1 MWNSLLLQRTTL
13 DANGKCC
20 QRRRVFR
27 HSFLLLL
34 LIATTPA
41 LAQRTTNNAVTS
53 ADDAFGR
60 AVGNEKIGIYST
72 EEVRGFN
79 PVEAGNVRIEGLYFD
94 QQSTPSSRLVDSSS
108 VRVGYAARGYPFPSP
123 TGIADLKLEKF
134 EGQRIFS
141 VDVETESRRN
151 KAGSIQLKLPLIGD
165 RFGVSAGLGLRSAN
179 VPQGRNGNFSSAAI
193 SLDWKPYDGAEIVAF
208 VSRFHFGDGRASPII
223 FPAGSFVP
231 SRIKRSI
238 YLGQPWAGNKTTGT
252 THGAIAKLP
261 LGSIKLE
268 AGLFRSARDDARSF
282 ADIELGT
289 ERDGRVANRVVI
301 ADEDNGS
308 GSTSGELRLTRIWQG
323 GALRHSVIAAFRGRS
338 QSRAFGG
345 QQRVLLGAS
354 QAGVRDDR
362 PESGLTFGANSESK
376 VRQFTYGLGYD
387 LQWNGHGS
395 LGLAIQKSDYR
406 KDTRVADLL
415 LPKTVSRDRPLLF
428 SANGSVSVLAG
439 VSIYA
444 GYVRGLEESA
454 VAPDIATNRDEA
466 PPAIRTSQKDAGVR
480 YAITPKLSLI
490 AGVFE
495 VRKPYFNID
504 ATRRFRQLGQVSNRG
519 VEMSLAGTIAP
530 GLTVV
535 AGNLLLDPKISG
547 PEVVAGSIGKR
558 PVGSFKRRSI
568 VNLDWKPKGQEA
580 WSFDLAFESFS
591 SETGNSRND
600 FVAPSRETVGIG
612 TRFRF
617 RLGGTKFLLR
627 GQMTN
632 VFNDYGWKVS
642 SSGGFTYTLPRTAV
656 LNLAA
661 DF

>member
-1 MWNSLLLQRTTL
+1 MLRLSISLLLLAST
-13 DANGKCC
+13 A
-20 QRRRVFR
+20 
-27 HSFLLLL
+27 
-34 LIATTPA
+34 PA
-41 LAQRTTNNAVTS
+41 IAQRTTNNAVTS

-134 EGQRIFS
+134 EGQRIVS

-151 KAGSIQLKLPLIGD
+151 KSMSIQLKLPVIGD
-165 RFGVSAGLGLRSAN
+165 RLGVSAGLGLRSAN
-179 VPQGRNGNFSSAAI
+179 VPQGRNGNFNSAAI
-193 SLDWKPYDGAEIVAF
+193 SLDWKPYVGAEVLAF
-208 VSRFHFGDGRASPII
+208 VSRFHFGSGRASPII
-223 FPAGSFVP
+223 FPAGRFVP
-231 SRIKRSI
+231 SRVMRSGYI
-238 YLGQPWAGNKTTGT
+238 GQPWARNATTGT
-252 THGAIAKLP
+252 MHGAIAKLP
-261 LGSIKLE
+261 LGGFKLE
-268 AGLFRSARDDARSF
+268 AGLFRSTRDDARSF
-282 ADIELGT
+282 ADLELGT
-289 ERDGRVANRVVI
+289 ERDGRVANRIVI

-308 GSTSGELRLTRIWQG
+308 CSTSGEARLTRIWQG
-323 GALRHSVIAAFRGRS
+323 GELRHIVIAAFRGRN

-345 QQRVLLGAS
+345 QQSVLLGAS

-362 PESGLTFGANSESK
+362 PEPSLTIGANNQSR

-387 LQWNGHGS
+387 LQWNGRGA

-406 KDTRVADLL
+406 KDTRFADPLL
-415 LPKTVSRDRPLLF
+415 TKTVSRDRPLLF
-428 SANGSVSVLAG
+428 SANGSVSVLQG

-504 ATRRFRQLGQVSNRG
+504 PVGRFRQLGQVNNRG
-519 VEMSLAGTIAP
+519 IEISLAGTLAP
-530 GLTVV
+530 GLTIV

-547 PEVVAGSIGKR
+547 PEVDNGSIGKR
-558 PVGSFKRRSI
+558 PVGSFTRRSI
-568 VNLDWKPKGQEA
+568 INLDWKPKGQEA
-580 WSFDLAFESFS
+580 WSFDLAFESIS
-591 SETGNSRND
+591 SETGNNRNE
-600 FVAPSRETVGIG
+600 FVAPPRETVGIG
-612 TRFRF
+612 ARFRF
-617 RLGGTKFLLR
+617 ELGGTKLLLR

>member
-1 MWNSLLLQRTTL
+1 M
-13 DANGKCC
+13 
-20 QRRRVFR
+20 FR
-27 HSFLLLL
+27 HSFHLLL

-94 QQSTPSSRLVDSSS
+94 QQSTPSSRLVDNSS

-134 EGQRIFS
+134 EGQRIVS

-151 KAGSIQLKLPLIGD
+151 KSMSIQLKLPVIGD
-165 RFGVSAGLGLRSAN
+165 RLGVSAGLGLRSAN
-179 VPQGRNGNFSSAAI
+179 VPQGRNGNFNSAAI
-193 SLDWKPYDGAEIVAF
+193 SLDWKPYVGAEVVAF
-208 VSRFHFGDGRASPII
+208 VSQFHFGSGRASPII
-223 FPAGSFVP
+223 FPAGRFVP
-231 SRIKRSI
+231 SRVMRSGYI
-238 YLGQPWAGNKTTGT
+238 GQPWARNNTTGT
-252 THGAIAKLP
+252 MHGAIAKLP
-261 LGSIKLE
+261 LGGFKLE
-268 AGLFRSARDDARSF
+268 AGLFRSTRDDARSF
-282 ADIELGT
+282 ADLELGT
-289 ERDGRVANRVVI
+289 ERDGRVANRIVI

-308 GSTSGELRLTRIWQG
+308 GSTSGEARLTRIWQG
-323 GALRHSVIAAFRGRS
+323 GELRHIVIAAFRGRN

-345 QQRVLLGAS
+345 QQSVLLGAS

-362 PESGLTFGANSESK
+362 PEPSLTIGANNQSR

-387 LQWNGHGS
+387 LQWNGRGA

-406 KDTRVADLL
+406 KDTRFADPLL
-415 LPKTVSRDRPLLF
+415 TNIVSRDRPLLF
-428 SANGSVSVLAG
+428 SANGSVSVLPG

-490 AGVFE
+490 AGVFD

-504 ATRRFRQLGQVSNRG
+504 PVGRFRQLGQVNNRG
-519 VEMSLAGTIAP
+519 IEISLAGTLAP
-530 GLTVV
+530 GLTIV

-547 PEVVAGSIGKR
+547 PEVDNGSIGKR
-558 PVGSFKRRSI
+558 PVGSFTRRSI

-580 WSFDLAFESFS
+580 WSFDLAFESIA
-591 SETGNSRND
+591 SETGNNRND
-600 FVAPSRETVGIG
+600 FVAAPRETVGIG
-612 TRFRF
+612 ARFRF
-617 RLGGTKFLLR
+617 ELGGTKFLLR